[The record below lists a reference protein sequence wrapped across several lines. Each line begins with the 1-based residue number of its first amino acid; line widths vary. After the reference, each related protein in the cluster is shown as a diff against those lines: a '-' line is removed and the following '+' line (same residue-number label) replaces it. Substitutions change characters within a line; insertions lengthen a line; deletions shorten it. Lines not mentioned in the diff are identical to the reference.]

1 MDKHTQNDPL
11 NPINHEP
18 TKNFCEVCNIE
29 ESKTYFIENKNIC
42 EDCHEEEEE
51 ETKKNVLLYSYLN
64 KTKNNY

>member
-1 MDKHTQNDPL
+1 MDTHINKDPL

-18 TKNFCEVCNIE
+18 QTNFCEVCNIE